1 MQHTNHTTSL
11 PFQKQIWPLCSGI
24 FRPNWGPKSWKEFFA
39 DQPLKRTRVALK
51 RAVVCLN
58 QHSHCFLWFTQSYE
72 FSFLLYLHLFWP
84 KPFSLQFIFK
94 YEGFDKPF
102 FTTFFKT
109 SSFMIYLTGFLFYE
123 PWRLQCIACLKNE
136 TSSNV
141 SDKKEHYDLYA
152 DP

>member
-1 MQHTNHTTSL
+1 MCKLKILSL
-11 PFQKQIWPLCSGI
+11 PHICKKSMLPRSPVRPWWLWSSLCL
-24 FRPNWGPKSWKEFFA
+24 
-39 DQPLKRTRVALK
+39 D
-51 RAVVCLN
+51 
-58 QHSHCFLWFTQSYE
+58 QHSHCFLSSICSFYGLHRIRKL
-72 FSFLLYLHLFWP
+72 FSFLLYLHLVWP

-123 PWRLQCIACLKNE
+123 PWRLQCIACLKNK

-141 SDKKEHYDLYA
+141 SDKKDHLCRSLDYYLPFA
-152 DP
+152 QLP